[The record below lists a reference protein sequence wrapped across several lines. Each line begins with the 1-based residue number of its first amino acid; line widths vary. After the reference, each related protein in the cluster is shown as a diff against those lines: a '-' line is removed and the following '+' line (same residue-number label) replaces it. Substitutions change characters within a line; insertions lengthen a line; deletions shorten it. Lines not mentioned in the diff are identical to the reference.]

1 VSLIKIE
8 KENFLSIIEILDH
21 QAEITPLDEEEKKIM
36 HNAQDE
42 VAK

>member
-8 KENFLSIIEILDH
+8 KEHWLSFIDILDH
-21 QAEITPLDEEEKKIM
+21 KAEITPLDEEEKKTM